1 MRLKQFKG
9 KDVRGYMN
17 FDINFRE
24 SVTFL
29 IGINGSGKTTVIK
42 LLSGL
47 LTPSFIDLTQIDYSE
62 IQLVCERLYDQSQI
76 VISCKKESGKI
87 ILDYWDSIIRKHYTN
102 SIPFVGE
109 MLNKKRVEMEMI
121 NLDRINH
128 SMMLFEET
136 EVVGKI
142 RELRTPLFL
151 GLNRRIME
159 INKLG
164 FWERERVFSGPRRRR
179 NLDFIFDAVDDAL
192 SDIQEMFYD
201 SVRQNARSQV
211 SISDDFRKK
220 IFAESF
226 KVNKSISIP
235 IINYRDELNLLE
247 QRREKLN
254 MAISNLGIKD
264 LSSQFSEFFDSIHN
278 TLETLSNTSSMDASQ
293 GAANPEYMNALLDW
307 MVNSAQIEKID
318 KIIKYANDYSNSIQ
332 RLKEPIIRFKD
343 SVNLFFK
350 EGKKVIDVNEQ
361 GDIIIN
367 IKDSRKRNSI
377 YELSSGE
384 KQLIVML
391 AHLAFHKKNR
401 RSSIFIIDEPELSL
415 HISWQEIFVDALLTA
430 SPETQFIMA
439 THAPAILAKPERKEW
454 CEDLSK

>member
-17 FDINFRE
+17 FDISFRE

-42 LLSGL
+42 LISGL
-47 LTPSFIDLTQIDYSE
+47 LTPSFIDLTQIDFSKIE
-62 IQLVCERLYDQSQI
+62 LVCEKLSDQSHI
-76 VISCKKESGKI
+76 VISCIKDSRKI
-87 ILDYWDSIIRKHYTN
+87 TLDYWDSLTNKHISN
-102 SIPFVGE
+102 SISSLGE
-109 MLNKKRVEMEMI
+109 MLNKKRAEMEMI

-136 EVVGKI
+136 EVVRKI

-151 GLNRRIME
+151 GLNRRILE
-159 INKLG
+159 INRLG
-164 FWERERVFSGPRRRR
+164 FLERDFWGPRRKK
-179 NLDFIFDAVDDAL
+179 NLDLIFDAVDDAL
-192 SDIQEMFYD
+192 NDIQEMFYD
-201 SVRQNARSQV
+201 SVRQNARSQE

-220 IFAESF
+220 IFSESF
-226 KVNKSISIP
+226 KINKSISIP
-235 IINYRDELNLLE
+235 VINYREELNLLE

-254 MAISNLGIKD
+254 TAITNLGIKD
-264 LSSQFSEFFDSIHN
+264 LSSQFSDFFDSIHN
-278 TLETLSNTSSMDASQ
+278 TLETLSNTSSIDANQS
-293 GAANPEYMNALLDW
+293 ATNPEYMNALLEW

-318 KIIKYANDYSNSIQ
+318 KIIKYANDYSKSIQ

-343 SVNLFFK
+343 SANLFFK
-350 EGKKVIDVNEQ
+350 EGKKVIDVNDQ
-361 GDIIIN
+361 GDVIIN
-367 IKDSRKRNSI
+367 IKNSRKRNSI
-377 YELSSGE
+377 YQLSSGE

>member
-1 MRLKQFKG
+1 MRLKQFTG

-17 FDINFRE
+17 FDISFRE

-47 LTPSFIDLTQIDYSE
+47 LTPSFIDLTQIDFNE
-62 IQLVCERLYDQSQI
+62 IKLFCEKLSDQSQI
-76 VISCKKESGKI
+76 IISCKKDAGLI
-87 ILDYWDSIIRKHYTN
+87 YLDYWDSLDRKHISN
-102 SIPFVGE
+102 SIPFVGD

-121 NLDRINH
+121 NWDRINH

-136 EVVGKI
+136 EVVHKI
-142 RELRTPLFL
+142 RGLRTPLFL
-151 GLNRRIME
+151 GLNRRITEISKFGSME
-159 INKLG
+159 RDY
-164 FWERERVFSGPRRRR
+164 FGPRRKR
-179 NLDFIFDAVDDAL
+179 NFDLIFDAVDDAL

-201 SVRQNARSQV
+201 SVRQNARSQA

-226 KVNKSISIP
+226 KVNKSTSIP
-235 IINYRDELNLLE
+235 IIQYREELNLLE

-254 MAISNLGIKD
+254 SAISNLGIKD
-264 LSSQFSEFFDSIHN
+264 LSSQFSEFFDSIHK
-278 TLETLSNTSSMDASQ
+278 TLETLSNTSSVDANQ
-293 GAANPEYMNALLDW
+293 GTTNPDYMNALLDW
-307 MVNSAQIEKID
+307 MINSAQIEKID

-343 SVNLFFK
+343 SINLFFK
-350 EGKKVIDVNEQ
+350 EGKKEIDVNEQ
-361 GDIIIN
+361 GDINII
-367 IKDSRKRNSI
+367 IKGSHKKNSI

-384 KQLIVML
+384 KQLVVML

>member
-1 MRLKQFKG
+1 MRLKRFIG

-17 FDINFRE
+17 FDINFRD

-62 IQLVCERLYDQSQI
+62 IELTCEKLSDQSQI
-76 VISCKKESGKI
+76 IIRCKKDTGKMT
-87 ILDYWDSIIRKHYTN
+87 LDYWDTINRKHISN
-102 SIPFVGE
+102 SIPF
-109 MLNKKRVEMEMI
+109 MRDMINKRRVEMEMI
-121 NLDRINH
+121 NMDRINH
-128 SMMLFEET
+128 SMMLFEDM
-136 EVVGKI
+136 EVVHKI
-142 RELRTPLFL
+142 KDLRTPLFL
-151 GLNRRIME
+151 GLNRRITE
-159 INKLG
+159 INRIG
-164 FWERERVFSGPRRRR
+164 FIERDYMGPRRKR
-179 NLDFIFDAVDDAL
+179 NFDLIFDAVDDAL
-192 SDIQEMFYD
+192 NDIQEMFYD
-201 SVRQNARSQV
+201 SVRQNARSQA

-226 KVNKSISIP
+226 KVNKSITIP
-235 IINYRDELNLLE
+235 IIQYREELNLLE

-254 MAISNLGIKD
+254 MAITNLGIKD
-264 LSSQFSEFFDSIHN
+264 LSSQFSDFFDSIHG
-278 TLETLSNTSSMDASQ
+278 TLETLSNTSSMDANQ
-293 GAANPEYMNALLDW
+293 GAANPEYMSALLDW

-318 KIIKYANDYSNSIQ
+318 RIIKYANDYSNSIQ
-332 RLKEPIIRFKD
+332 RLKEPILRFKD
-343 SVNLFFK
+343 SANLFFK
-350 EGKKVIDVNEQ
+350 EGKKEIEVNEQ
-361 GDIIIN
+361 GDISIA
-367 IKDSRKRNSI
+367 IKGAKKKNSI

-401 RSSIFIIDEPELSL
+401 RSPIFIIDEPELSL
-415 HISWQEIFVDALLTA
+415 HISWQEIFVDALITA
-430 SPETQFIMA
+430 SPDTQFIMA

>member
-1 MRLKQFKG
+1 MKLKHFVG

-24 SVTFL
+24 NVTFL

-62 IQLVCERLYDQSQI
+62 IELVCERLSDSSQI
-76 VISCKKESGKI
+76 VIKSKKDAGI
-87 ILDYWDSIIRKHYTN
+87 ITLDFWDSLNRKHI
-102 SIPFVGE
+102 SSDIPFTGSV
-109 MLNKKRVEMEMI
+109 LNKKRVEMEMI
-121 NLDRINH
+121 NMDRINH
-128 SMMLFEET
+128 AMMVFDET
-136 EVVGKI
+136 EVVHKI
-142 RELRTPLFL
+142 KELRTPLFL
-151 GLNRRIME
+151 GLNRRITE
-159 INKLG
+159 IGKLG
-164 FWERERVFSGPRRRR
+164 FVEREYYGPRRRR
-179 NLDFIFDAVDDAL
+179 NFDFIFDAVDDAL
-192 SDIQEMFYD
+192 NDIQEMFYN
-201 SVRQNARSQV
+201 SVRQNARSQA

-220 IFAESF
+220 VFAESF
-226 KVNKSISIP
+226 KISKSVSIP
-235 IINYRDELNLLE
+235 IIQYSEELMLLE
-247 QRREKLN
+247 QRRNKLN
-254 MAISNLGIKD
+254 VAISNLGIKD
-264 LSSQFSEFFDSIHN
+264 LSLQFSEFFESIQK
-278 TLETLSNTSSMDASQ
+278 TLETLANTSSIDTKQ
-293 GAANPEYMNALLDW
+293 GATNPEYMNALLDW

-332 RLKEPIIRFKD
+332 KLKEPIIRFKE
-343 SVNLFFK
+343 SANLFFK
-350 EGKKVIDVNEQ
+350 EGKKEIEVNEQ
-361 GDIIIN
+361 GDISII
-367 IKDSRKRNSI
+367 IKGSRKRNSI

-415 HISWQEIFVDALLTA
+415 HISWQEIFVDALITA

-454 CEDLSK
+454 CEDLSR